1 MAGASYPPYPVDGWF
16 DSDGPAYS
24 ARVVLV
30 DSVSAA
36 VAVDRPKSTIRRWAH
51 EGLFERRGSDARGR
65 ALYDL
70 ADVWAVALKRPAKG
84 GNL

>member
-1 MAGASYPPYPVDGWF
+1 MNGAEWPEPV
-16 DSDGPAYS
+16 
-24 ARVVLV
+24 RVVLV

-51 EGLFERRGSDARGR
+51 QGHIERRGSDARGR

-70 ADVWAVALKRPAKG
+70 ADVWAVALKFPARARPRLG
-84 GNL
+84 VELLDYEGDL